1 LDSGPEE
8 YIGILAVSRMCRLL
22 ATATIVTILAVGVAG
37 RSILQDSGSANP
49 TSFAQK
55 NTNSQG
61 TNSANTAVQ
70 QALQNQKTTQLQGRQ
85 TQIKPQVTA
94 KKTLQQVNR
103 FTSMNLS
110 QGSLLLEARPLAR
123 ASSNEV
129 QVMALQSFKT
139 NLFATGQSTLRCTM
153 LGTDTV

>member
-1 LDSGPEE
+1 MESAPEE
-8 YIGILAVSRMCRLL
+8 GSGIQAVSRMCRLL
-22 ATATIVTILAVGVAG
+22 ATVTILNILALGAAG

-61 TNSANTAVQ
+61 TTSADTAVQ

-94 KKTLQQVNR
+94 KKTLQQVSR
-103 FTSMNLS
+103 FTPTILS
-110 QGSLLLEARPLAR
+110 RGSLLLKARALAR
-123 ASSNEV
+123 APGNET
-129 QVMALQSFKT
+129 QGTAPQFFNTDLS
-139 NLFATGQSTLRCTM
+139 ATGGIDSKT
-153 LGTDTV
+153 